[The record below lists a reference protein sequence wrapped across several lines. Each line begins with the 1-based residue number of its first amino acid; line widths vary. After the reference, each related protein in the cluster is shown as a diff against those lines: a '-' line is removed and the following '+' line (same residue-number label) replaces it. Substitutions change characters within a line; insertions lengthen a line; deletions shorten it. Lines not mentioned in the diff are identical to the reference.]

1 MTQTEENFGL
11 TKAWAVEV
19 AFGLIPTAHNNKHKN
34 LNYHQDPIISKVCL
48 TRSLVLKQEGFG

>member
-19 AFGLIPTAHNNKHKN
+19 AFGLIPTAHNNKHKKFQ
-34 LNYHQDPIISKVCL
+34 LSLRPILFPK
-48 TRSLVLKQEGFG
+48 FA